1 MKTTQQTSHGRRISF
16 EERIKICEV
25 PSLDDYTKAERE
37 AIWRTKADDKINEME
52 LVKTLLIVRN
62 HGGTIPQDIQDSKQ
76 LTTRGIEAVCSFE
89 IQQGALSSKNL
100 VISSVLKA
108 QEAILLNIE
117 DKSTPNSSI
126 AAIEEDIKNASL
138 AHSKRALDIAIIH
151 GAMDAAFVR
160 PNGNGLS

>member
-1 MKTTQQTSHGRRISF
+1 MQQQRAHRRVSF
-16 EERIKICEV
+16 DERNKICEV
-25 PSLDDYTKAERE
+25 PSLDHYTKAERE
-37 AIWRTKADDKINEME
+37 AIWRTKADDKINKME
-52 LVKTLLIVRN
+52 LVKTLLIVRK
-62 HGGTIPQDIQDSKQ
+62 HGGTIPQDIQESEQ

-89 IQQGALSSKNL
+89 NQQEALSSKNL

-138 AHSKRALDIAIIH
+138 AHSERALDIAIIH

-160 PNGNGLS
+160 RFCNQNSD